1 MNTSVSRTVSV
12 SIPAPGGQRPT
23 WRRPASR
30 GGPPTCQ
37 SRSAQ
42 TSARPGP
49 GAGRRRY
56 SASGTPPRTP
66 QGLGRGAPGWQTP
79 HPRFQHGVL
88 ASSPPPLPAVV
99 HPAVHVV
106 RTHYFIVMLPAFRA
120 HMRGVTL
127 RESDV
132 LPPADAPADD
142 ADALGEEPA
151 KTGAA
156 AGCQDPATYA
166 DDLHYNATSMLSKD
180 LTGCKF
186 S

>member
-23 WRRPASR
+23 WQRPASR

-42 TSARPGP
+42 TSARLGP

-56 SASGTPPRTP
+56 SASVAPPPTPRV
-66 QGLGRGAPGWQTP
+66 LGRGAPVWQTP
-79 HPRFQHGVL
+79 HPRLRPGAL
-88 ASSPPPLPAVV
+88 SSCPPPLPAGAYSAVRVV
-99 HPAVHVV
+99 C
-106 RTHYFIVMLPAFRA
+106 THSFIVMLPAFRA
-120 HMRGVTL
+120 HMHGVTH
-127 RESDV
+127 RESDA
-132 LPPADAPADD
+132 LPPADARADD
-142 ADALGEEPA
+142 ADARAEEPA

-166 DDLHYNATSMLSKD
+166 DDLHCNAASMLSED
-180 LTGCKF
+180 AVDGLR
-186 S
+186 